1 MEVPILKTFD
11 PMKSLILSRDV
22 SNGAIGAI
30 LEMCV
35 HNSNKVID
43 VVAYLSRSLYNH
55 ELNWPIREKEFF
67 AIVHALRKWRRY
79 LLGTGFLLC
88 TDHES
93 LQYIMKEK
101 VMKQLLIK
109 PSKNI
114 LREYYWLNMIFTI

>member
-1 MEVPILKTFD
+1 MEVPTLKTFD

-67 AIVHALRKWRRY
+67 AIVHILRKWRRY

-109 PSKNI
+109 SSKNI
-114 LREYYWLNMIFTI
+114 LREYIG